1 MADAVDTL
9 CKLALSLADV
19 VEKIACAGTAIEQSS
34 FRTGGKSFLFAQRK
48 GDLAIVRLKLSKS
61 LAAAE
66 KVDGVEVGKGGWT
79 TCRVPLA
86 KAPSATLKRWLR
98 ESYALSVKPAA
109 KAKPRKKAVAKKKS
123 ASPRKKTT
131 VKKESVT
138 NKKR

>member
-9 CKLALSLADV
+9 RKLALSLADV
-19 VEKIACAGTAIEQSS
+19 EEKIACAGTAIEQSS

-66 KVDGVEVGKGGWT
+66 KAKDVEVGKGGWT

-86 KAPSATLKRWLR
+86 KAPSATLKRWVS
-98 ESYALSVKPAA
+98 ESYALSAAPAKKKAPAKKTAAAKKKPAA
-109 KAKPRKKAVAKKKS
+109 RKK
-123 ASPRKKTT
+123 
-131 VKKESVT
+131 
-138 NKKR
+138 